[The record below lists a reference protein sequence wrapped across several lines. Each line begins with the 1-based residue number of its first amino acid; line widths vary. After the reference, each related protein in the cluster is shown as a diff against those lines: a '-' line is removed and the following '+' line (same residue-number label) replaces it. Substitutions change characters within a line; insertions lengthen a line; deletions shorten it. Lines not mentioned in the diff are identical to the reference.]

1 MHYRTNKMT
10 HVHNQGKKRFYFN
23 CYRCLLTV
31 LANYVDNQSFNMM
44 MNVMMNTQ
52 SCYQPVNNYQLGS
65 GVAQTGL
72 GTDL

>member
-1 MHYRTNKMT
+1 
-10 HVHNQGKKRFYFN
+10 
-23 CYRCLLTV
+23 
-31 LANYVDNQSFNMM
+31 MM

-72 GTDL
+72 GKFSSDLWRDNHNVTLETPKIESTKNLYVKRSEFLKVTGHEVM

>member
-1 MHYRTNKMT
+1 
-10 HVHNQGKKRFYFN
+10 
-23 CYRCLLTV
+23 
-31 LANYVDNQSFNMM
+31 MM

-72 GTDL
+72 GKCSDLLRDNHNVTLETPKIESTKNLYVKRSEFLKVTGHEVM

>member
-1 MHYRTNKMT
+1 MFLSGFIH
-10 HVHNQGKKRFYFN
+10 
-23 CYRCLLTV
+23 

-72 GTDL
+72 GKCSDL